1 MTPIDAVSMPEI
13 RDCRR
18 ILDRRI
24 GERNYI
30 QGEFIQAS
38 VDAGTLQDLCLEL
51 EEAQRVI
58 QTVAQMTQK
67 ELEFHISSLVS
78 LALAAVFD
86 DPYEFIVEFVQ
97 RRGRTE
103 CDLWFVRSPQGNG
116 TVEKGNGPGGAVEKG
131 NGPGGA
137 VEKGNG
143 DKVKID
149 PMTASG
155 GGAVEVASFALRVA
169 LWSMATPRTRN
180 VLLLDEPLK
189 FLKGDILPE
198 RGSRMIQLLS
208 ERLNLQIIMVS
219 HIADQI
225 EGADRRIEVKLKD
238 GRSRVKIL

>member
-1 MTPIDAVSMPEI
+1 MTPTVLSSM
-13 RDCRR
+13 RKA
-18 ILDRRI
+18 LDRRT
-24 GERNYI
+24 GERDYI
-30 QGEFIQAS
+30 RGEFTQAS
-38 VDAGTLQDLCLEL
+38 KDAGTLQNLCLEL

-103 CDLWFVRSPQGNG
+103 CDLWFVRSSNTGGAGVSGKSGATGDN
-116 TVEKGNGPGGAVEKG
+116 KGNTL
-131 NGPGGA
+131 
-137 VEKGNG
+137 
-143 DKVKID
+143 DTRTRID

-180 VLLLDEPLK
+180 TLLLDEPLK

-208 ERLNLQIIMVS
+208 ERLGLQIIMVS

-225 EGADRRIEVKLKD
+225 EGANRRIEVKLKD
-238 GRSRVKIL
+238 SRSQVKIL